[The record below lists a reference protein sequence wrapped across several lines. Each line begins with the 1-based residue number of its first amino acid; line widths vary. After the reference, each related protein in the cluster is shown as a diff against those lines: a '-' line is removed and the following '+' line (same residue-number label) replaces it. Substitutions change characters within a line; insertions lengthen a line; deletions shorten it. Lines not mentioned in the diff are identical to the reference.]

1 MKYLSSEKVNTGRQP
16 EIDILKAICVIS
28 MIFIHTVQGCAPG
41 SKGILLDIIIWFN
54 GLFGLG
60 VFIVCAGI
68 GMRYSRHQEPKD
80 NAIRGVALL
89 TISQLVNLLRSA
101 IPGLAA
107 FLITGDHMFIPYMLD
122 VFTSDVL
129 TFFGLSFLLMALL
142 KKLKLRDGWILAIGL
157 AMNQLTTLLSGVIK
171 IPEAFWS
178 HRILG
183 LFILTDDALFPLGI
197 HFVMVAF
204 GYLIGGIY
212 PYISDKDKMAN
223 RVLLSCIPIS
233 VIYITLRMNVPF
245 PMMPEYILE
254 DEPTVGLDSVVL
266 CLNVLI
272 LLFIVYKICRLTNGK
287 IPAFL
292 SHLSKNVNSYY
303 CICEVLIGNTMLILL
318 SVFGR
323 SMQTQWMP
331 YLFTLL
337 VLAVCYLCITFNARF
352 IHFTINGLQGS
363 KRMIVYTAIWIVSL
377 TMVFYALSKVTDP
390 ADMMTHFVLGE

>member
-41 SKGILLDIIIWFN
+41 SKGILPDIIIWFN

-107 FLITGDHMFIPYMLD
+107 FLITGDHMFIPYILD

-223 RVLLSCIPIS
+223 RILLSCIPIS

-272 LLFIVYKICRLTNGK
+272 LLSIVHKICRLTDGK
-287 IPAFL
+287 KTAFL

-303 CICEVLIGNTMLILL
+303 CISDVLIGSTALMLLTVRGEL
-318 SVFGR
+318 
-323 SMQTQWMP
+323 MQGKWMP
-331 YLFTLL
+331 FLFTLL
-337 VLAVCYLCITFNARF
+337 AVAVCYLCIEFNARF
-352 IHFTINGLQGS
+352 IHFTIAGLQGS
-363 KRMIVYTAIWIVSL
+363 KRMIVYTVIWIVSL
-377 TMVFYALSKVTDP
+377 TLVLYALSQVTDP
-390 ADMMTHFVLGE
+390 AEMISYFA